1 MMHKHGKMSSCILNE
16 FETGHNLISIR
27 LYFILTI
34 LITED
39 GRLTSSLFIE
49 VPLLSQ
55 ESERSCI
62 CVLEISNLPI
72 STIFLKDQEVHM
84 SLYRSPC

>member
-39 GRLTSSLFIE
+39 GPQPSLLMIAILTQLIGDESGTSS
-49 VPLLSQ
+49 
-55 ESERSCI
+55 
-62 CVLEISNLPI
+62 
-72 STIFLKDQEVHM
+72 
-84 SLYRSPC
+84 